1 MSYALLCDG
10 ERRTKLKKGDIIE
23 IDIDSSGMN
32 GEGVARYD
40 GLVIFVPFTLIG
52 EKVRAQVLNVKKTYS
67 NARVIK
73 VLKSSELRVKPECE
87 NFFKCGGC
95 DMMHITLDEER
106 RIKINEIENNLLK
119 IGGISRTVDNFIDSP
134 LELGY
139 RNKAQFPFG
148 RDMDGNIAVG
158 YFKPNSHIFV
168 PCAECLL
175 VGDFVKPIVDIVL
188 KFCNSEGLSIY
199 DERTYNGLLRHLV
212 IRKVNDNIAV
222 TLVINGDSVKNI
234 DRLADELPPE
244 ISLYTNVNK
253 ARTNVILGKD
263 YRLIK
268 GEMNLPCNVL
278 GVKAKLAPDAFM
290 QINDGIRDLL
300 YTRAIQLMGDGVAV
314 DLYSGIG
321 ITTNLLA
328 QKCDKVYSIE
338 IIESA
343 CENARETACLNENMS
358 KIEVICGD
366 AAVEMPKLAKRI
378 KGEISVLLDPPRK
391 GVDEN
396 VLTALLT
403 LNPSKIVYI
412 SCNHATMARDIAL
425 INSLSAD
432 QYTISELNAYN
443 MFPRTHHVETLACLE
458 KKS

>member
-1 MSYALLCDG
+1 M
-10 ERRTKLKKGDIIE
+10 RKGDIIE

-32 GEGVARYD
+32 GEGVARCD
-40 GLVIFVPFTLIG
+40 GLVVFVPFTLIG
-52 EKVRAQVLNVKKTYS
+52 ERVRAQVLNVKKSFAT
-67 NARVIK
+67 ARVIK
-73 VLKSSELRVKPECE
+73 VLNASELRVKPECE

-106 RIKINEIENNLLK
+106 RIKTGEIENNLSK
-119 IGGISRTVDNFIDSP
+119 IGGISRKIDNFVDSP

-148 RDMDGNIAVG
+148 RDKNGHIAVG

-175 VGDFVKPIVDIVL
+175 VGDFIKPIISAVL
-188 KFCNSEGLSIY
+188 DFCNSEGLSVY
-199 DERTYNGLLRHLV
+199 DETTHSGLLRHLIV
-212 IRKVNDNIAV
+212 RKVDNCIAV
-222 TLVINGDSVKNI
+222 TLVINGESITDI
-234 DRLADELPPE
+234 DKLANKLPSE
-244 ISLYTNVNK
+244 TSLYINVNK
-253 ARTNVILGKD
+253 AQTNVILGKQ

-268 GEMNLPCNVL
+268 GDMNLPVKVL
-278 GVKAKLAPDAFM
+278 GVKAMLAPDAFM

-300 YTRAIQLMGDGVAV
+300 YNRAIELMGDGVAV

-328 QKCDKVYSIE
+328 QKCEKVYSIE
-338 IIESA
+338 IVENA
-343 CENARETACLNENMS
+343 CENARETTRLNENAS

-366 AAVEMPKLAKRI
+366 AAIEMPKLVERI
-378 KGEISVLLDPPRK
+378 NGEISVLLDPPRK
-391 GVDEN
+391 GVDES
-396 VLTALLT
+396 VLRALLT
-403 LNPSKIVYI
+403 LNPSNIVYI

-425 INSLSAD
+425 INTLSGD

-443 MFPRTHHVETLACLE
+443 MFPRTHHVETLACLN
-458 KKS
+458 KK

>member
-1 MSYALLCDG
+1 M
-10 ERRTKLKKGDIIE
+10 KKGDIIE

-40 GLVIFVPFTLIG
+40 GLVIFVPFTIIG
-52 EKVRAQVLNVKKTYS
+52 EKVRAQVLNVKKTYA

-73 VLKSSELRVKPECE
+73 VLKASELRVKPECE

-95 DMMHITLDEER
+95 DMMHITLDEEK
-106 RIKINEIENNLLK
+106 RIKTSEIENNLLK
-119 IGGISRTVDNFIDSP
+119 IGGISHAVDNFIDSP
-134 LELGY
+134 FELGY

-148 RDMDGNIAVG
+148 RDTDGNIAVG

-168 PCAECLL
+168 PCAKCLL

-199 DERTYNGLLRHLV
+199 DERTHNGLLRHLV
-212 IRKVNDNIAV
+212 LRKVNDSIAV
-222 TLVINGDSVKNI
+222 TLVINGESVKNL
-234 DRLADELPPE
+234 DRLADELPPKT
-244 ISLYTNVNK
+244 SLYVNVNK
-253 ARTNVILGKD
+253 AHTNVILGKQ
-263 YRLIK
+263 YKLIK
-268 GEMNLPCNVL
+268 GDMNLPCDVL

-300 YTRAIQLMGDGVAV
+300 YTRAIQLMDEEVAV

-328 QKCDKVYSIE
+328 KKCKKVYSIE
-338 IIESA
+338 IVESA
-343 CENARETACLNENMS
+343 CENARETARLNENTS

-366 AAVEMPKLAKRI
+366 ASVEMPKLAKRI
-378 KGEISVLLDPPRK
+378 EGEICVLLDPPRK
-391 GVDEN
+391 GVDES

-432 QYTISELNAYN
+432 QYIIIELNAYN
-443 MFPRTHHVETLACLE
+443 MFPRTHHVEILVCLE
-458 KKS
+458 RKHLK

>member
-1 MSYALLCDG
+1 M
-10 ERRTKLKKGDIIE
+10 KKGDIIE

-32 GEGVARYD
+32 GEGVARCD
-40 GLVIFVPFTLIG
+40 GLVVFVPYTLVG
-52 EKVRAQVLNVKKTYS
+52 ERVRAQVLTVKKSFAT
-67 NARVIK
+67 ARVIK
-73 VLKSSELRVKPECE
+73 VLNASELRVKPDCE

-106 RIKINEIENNLLK
+106 RIKTAEIENNLLK
-119 IGGISRTVDNFIDSP
+119 IGGISRSVDNFVDSP

-148 RDMDGNIAVG
+148 RGVDGKIAIG

-168 PCAECLL
+168 PCSECLL
-175 VGDFVKPIVDIVL
+175 LGDFIKPIVNVVL
-188 KFCNSEGLSIY
+188 DFCNSEGLSVY
-199 DERTYNGLLRHLV
+199 DEATHNGLLRHLV
-212 IRKVNDNIAV
+212 IRKVDKRTAV
-222 TLVINGDSVKNI
+222 TLVINGETIKNI
-234 DRLADELPPE
+234 DKLANILPIE
-244 ISLYTNVNK
+244 ASLYINENK
-253 ARTNVILGKD
+253 ARTNVIIGKQ
-263 YRLIK
+263 YKLIK
-268 GEMNLPCNVL
+268 GDMNLPVQVL

-300 YTRAIQLMGDGVAV
+300 YNQAIELMGDGVAV

-328 QKCDKVYSIE
+328 KKCEKVYSIE

-343 CENARETACLNENMS
+343 CENARDTARLNENTS

-366 AAVEMPKLAKRI
+366 ASIEMPKLAKRI
-378 KGEISVLLDPPRK
+378 VGEISVLLDPPRK

-425 INSLSAD
+425 INSLSD
-432 QYTISELNAYN
+432 NQYTISELNAYN

-458 KKS
+458 KKH

>member
-1 MSYALLCDG
+1 MLCDG

-32 GEGVARYD
+32 GEGVARYE
-40 GLVIFVPFTLIG
+40 GLVVFVPFTLVG
-52 EKVRAQVLNVKKTYS
+52 ECVRAQVMSVKKTFAT
-67 NARVIK
+67 ARVIK
-73 VLKSSELRVKPECE
+73 VLTPSELRVSPLCE

-106 RIKINEIENNLLK
+106 RIKIAEIENNLLK

-148 RDMDGNIAVG
+148 RDAKGKIAVG
-158 YFKPNSHIFV
+158 YYKPNSHVFV
-168 PCAECLL
+168 PCSECLL
-175 VGDFVKPIVDIVL
+175 VGDFIKPIVDAVL

-199 DERTYNGLLRHLV
+199 DESTHNGFLRHLV
-212 IRKVNDNIAV
+212 IRKIDNCIAV

-234 DRLADELPPE
+234 DKLASVLPPE
-244 ISLYTNVNK
+244 TSLYINLNK
-253 ARTNVILGKD
+253 ARTNVILGKQ
-263 YRLIK
+263 YILIK

-278 GVKAKLAPDAFM
+278 GVKAMLAPDAFM

-338 IIESA
+338 IVESA
-343 CENARETACLNENMS
+343 CENARETARINGNAS

-378 KGEISVLLDPPRK
+378 SSEISVLLDPPRK
-391 GVDEN
+391 GVDAN

-403 LNPSKIVYI
+403 LSPSKIVYV

-425 INSLSAD
+425 IKSLSGD
-432 QYTISELNAYN
+432 QYTISELTAYN

-458 KKS
+458 KKI

>member
-1 MSYALLCDG
+1 M
-10 ERRTKLKKGDIIE
+10 KKGDIIE
-23 IDIDSSGMN
+23 INIEGSGMN

-40 GLVIFVPFTLIG
+40 GLVVFVPFTLVG
-52 EKVRAQVLNVKKTYS
+52 EIVRAQVMSVKKTFAT
-67 NARVIK
+67 ARVIK
-73 VLKSSELRVKPECE
+73 VLTPSELRVKPRCE

-95 DMMHITLDEER
+95 NMMHITLEEEK
-106 RIKINEIENNLLK
+106 RIKTAEIENNLLK
-119 IGGISRTVDNFIDSP
+119 IGGITRSVDNFIDSP

-148 RDMDGNIAVG
+148 RDANGKIAVG
-158 YFKPNSHIFV
+158 YYKPNSHVFV

-175 VGDFVKPIVDIVL
+175 IGDFIKPIVHFVL
-188 KFCNSEGLSIY
+188 NFCNAEGLSLY
-199 DERTYNGLLRHLV
+199 DESMHNGLLRHLV
-212 IRKVNDNIAV
+212 VRKVNNHVTV
-222 TLVINGDSVKNI
+222 TLVINGESVKNI
-234 DRLADELPPE
+234 DKLANVLSPE
-244 ISLYTNVNK
+244 TSLYININK
-253 ARTNVILGKD
+253 ASTNVILGKQ
-263 YRLIK
+263 YKLIK
-268 GEMNLPCNVL
+268 GDMNLPCDVL

-290 QINDGIRDLL
+290 QINDGVRDLL
-300 YTRAIQLMGDGVAV
+300 YTRAIRLMGDGVAV

-328 QKCDKVYSIE
+328 KKCDKVYSIE
-338 IIESA
+338 IVESA
-343 CENARETACLNENMS
+343 CENAKETARINGNAS

-378 KGEISVLLDPPRK
+378 NGEVSVLLDPPRK
-391 GVDEN
+391 GVDAN

-425 INSLSAD
+425 INSLSDD
-432 QYTISELNAYN
+432 QYIINELNAYN

-458 KKS
+458 KKH